1 MLDKVMDLK
10 LSGPYNIYVV
20 TIASKIHYEA
30 FAKGFATWVNIV
42 SHPHISNQTKEKLE
56 KEA

>member
-1 MLDKVMDLK
+1 MYV
-10 LSGPYNIYVV
+10 SFAHNIYVV

-30 FAKGFATWVNIV
+30 FAKGFATWVNII

-56 KEA
+56 K

>member
-1 MLDKVMDLK
+1 MDLK